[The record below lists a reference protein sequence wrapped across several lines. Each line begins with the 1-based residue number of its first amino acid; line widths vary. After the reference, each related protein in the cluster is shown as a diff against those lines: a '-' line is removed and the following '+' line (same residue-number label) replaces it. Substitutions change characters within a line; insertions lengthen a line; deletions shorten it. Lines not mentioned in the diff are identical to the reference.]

1 LAVWAFALDTTAAG
15 TKVQGVPGVL
25 ADPAQF
31 QRRSE
36 PAASIAGNWRLTGNA
51 GTNSTNFLGTTD
63 GQPLNFRVND
73 QRALRLEPNSQS
85 PNVIGGSGVNVA
97 EAGTVGS
104 TIGGGGMANL
114 PNVVSGVLATIG
126 GGGDNRVENTA
137 ATIAGGI
144 DNRATGGQA
153 TVGGGIA
160 NAASADR
167 ATVGGGR
174 QNRATGEG
182 ATIPGGAFNLALGS
196 FSFAAGYRAHAGDAG
211 SFVWGDSTNED
222 VSSTGPD
229 QFVVRARGGLHL
241 RDGQLFCD
249 GCVTVDD
256 LAPGTTQG
264 LRPYCALV
272 RAHPMSYEGAPCLHH
287 SETVDGFT
295 GNTSIAIGTD
305 GNPVISYHVSSVL
318 RVTRCRDPL
327 CLTSVQND
335 VDTGG
340 AHNSIAIAPDGN
352 PVIAY
357 PQPGGSL
364 SLALCGDPNCA
375 THAPLTLDFG
385 QNLYPSVAIGAD
397 GNPVVSYSVL
407 NGALKVAHCSDPDCG
422 AKTVQTLD
430 AAGAHTS
437 LAIGIDGNP
446 VVSYQGG
453 GSLRI
458 AHCDDPAC
466 QTSSLR
472 TLDAGGTS
480 TSIAIGTDGNP
491 VVSYTGAGGTLK
503 VAHCEDPSCT
513 SSTTQP
519 LATTSDYTSIAIGTD
534 GNPVVGYTE
543 AGSALK
549 FARCGDRACAA
560 STLQSLDARGITP
573 SVAVGPDGNPVIS
586 YSGPGSTLKVA
597 RPATLS

>member
-1 LAVWAFALDTTAAG
+1 MSSKLLSVFFVIAGLAVWAFALDTTAAG

-305 GNPVISYHVSSVL
+305 GNPGHQLPRFERIEGYSLQGPALPDERSERRRH
-318 RVTRCRDPL
+318 RRRAQFDRD
-327 CLTSVQND
+327 C
-335 VDTGG
+335 
-340 AHNSIAIAPDGN
+340 ARR
-352 PVIAY
+352 
-357 PQPGGSL
+357 QPGHRVSAAGRLAFARAVRRPELRDARAPNARLRPKPL
-364 SLALCGDPNCA
+364 SLG
-375 THAPLTLDFG
+375 
-385 QNLYPSVAIGAD
+385 
-397 GNPVVSYSVL
+397 
-407 NGALKVAHCSDPDCG
+407 
-422 AKTVQTLD
+422 
-430 AAGAHTS
+430 
-437 LAIGIDGNP
+437 
-446 VVSYQGG
+446 
-453 GSLRI
+453 R
-458 AHCDDPAC
+458 
-466 QTSSLR
+466 
-472 TLDAGGTS
+472 
-480 TSIAIGTDGNP
+480 
-491 VVSYTGAGGTLK
+491 
-503 VAHCEDPSCT
+503 
-513 SSTTQP
+513 
-519 LATTSDYTSIAIGTD
+519 
-534 GNPVVGYTE
+534 
-543 AGSALK
+543 
-549 FARCGDRACAA
+549 DR
-560 STLQSLDARGITP
+560 S
-573 SVAVGPDGNPVIS
+573 
-586 YSGPGSTLKVA
+586 
-597 RPATLS
+597 

>member
-1 LAVWAFALDTTAAG
+1 MSSKLLSVFFVIAGLAVWAFALDTTAAG

-305 GNPVISYHVSSVL
+305 GNPV
-318 RVTRCRDPL
+318 
-327 CLTSVQND
+327 
-335 VDTGG
+335 
-340 AHNSIAIAPDGN
+340 
-352 PVIAY
+352 
-357 PQPGGSL
+357 
-364 SLALCGDPNCA
+364 
-375 THAPLTLDFG
+375 
-385 QNLYPSVAIGAD
+385 
-397 GNPVVSYSVL
+397 
-407 NGALKVAHCSDPDCG
+407 
-422 AKTVQTLD
+422 
-430 AAGAHTS
+430 
-437 LAIGIDGNP
+437 
-446 VVSYQGG
+446 
-453 GSLRI
+453 
-458 AHCDDPAC
+458 
-466 QTSSLR
+466 
-472 TLDAGGTS
+472 
-480 TSIAIGTDGNP
+480 
-491 VVSYTGAGGTLK
+491 VSYTGAGGTLK